1 MKNFSRIDR
10 LPPYTLGIVNE
21 LKHKARQRGED
32 IIDFGLGNPDQPTPK
47 HIVEKLCEAA
57 VKMEI
62 TDTLYRG
69 EFINYAWLSPIGIKV
84 DLMLNSTRNL
94 RP

>member
-32 IIDFGLGNPDQPTPK
+32 IIDFGLGNPDQRLQSTS
-47 HIVEKLCEAA
+47 LTSFANLLL
-57 VKMEI
+57 KMETI
-62 TDTLYRG
+62 DTLYQRG
-69 EFINYAWLSPIGIKV
+69 FINFV
-84 DLMLNSTRNL
+84 
-94 RP
+94 